1 MHRVLAIAI
10 VLGGWT
16 LLSPDASAQG
26 IDPESMPPI
35 QAIPTVED
43 APQGTTRALRS
54 IGQIVNS
61 PSSNPRFPTPS
72 TFSGFSDSSLRFST
86 LNEPYTSYS
95 NLTFETPITPD
106 RVKLRVNF
114 SPIDKGEILG

>member
-1 MHRVLAIAI
+1 
-10 VLGGWT
+10 
-16 LLSPDASAQG
+16 
-26 IDPESMPPI
+26 MPPI

-43 APQGTTRALRS
+43 APQGTTRTLRS
-54 IGQIVNS
+54 IDRMFDS
-61 PSSNPRFPTPS
+61 PSSNPRFPTQP

-114 SPIDKGEILG
+114 EPDRQGGNFGLGLPFE